1 MSKGTTLRNI
11 RIDDAT
17 WTAAKAEAEANDT
30 TVSEVV
36 RVALRDYA
44 AEAVK

>member
-11 RIDDAT
+11 RIDDET
-17 WTAAKAEAEANDT
+17 WTAAKVKAEANET

-36 RVALRDYA
+36 RAALRGYA
-44 AEAVK
+44 AEK